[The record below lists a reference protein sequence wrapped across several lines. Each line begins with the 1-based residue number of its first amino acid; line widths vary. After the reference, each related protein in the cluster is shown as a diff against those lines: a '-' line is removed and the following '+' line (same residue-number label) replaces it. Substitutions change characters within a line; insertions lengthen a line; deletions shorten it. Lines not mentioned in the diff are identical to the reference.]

1 MKIIGI
7 PFPSLLVIF
16 LCLFYISNANSQQ
29 KSFEVIG
36 QIVSK
41 EDGVPLESAT
51 VYLERERD
59 STLNTYTISDRN
71 GNFLLSGKTYEDKL
85 SLIVSY
91 VGYAPHKQVIDIT
104 ERIQLPEPIELL
116 TDANALNEVVIR
128 SVAPITIKKDTLEF
142 NAASFK
148 TRAGAT
154 VEDLLKELPGVEVD
168 LEGNITVNGKPV
180 NKLLVNGKPFFGD
193 DPTIATRNL
202 TKEMIEK
209 VQVMDTKTDAEALT
223 GDEGDQENKTVNLT
237 ISEEKN
243 KGTFGRLSAGGGT
256 DERFE
261 YAGIVNRFDGDRRL
275 SVLGGGNN
283 TNSPGFSFG
292 EIQKMF
298 GGGSMVM
305 MSSTGA
311 FQIDDKAFGF
321 GKGIVNSRNA
331 GATYADAYGEKMDI
345 SADYFYSGA
354 NSFDDETIERE
365 NIFPD
370 TRFFTNSTASARQN
384 NDMHSSNIKFDVK
397 IDSTFLINVKPS
409 FSYGTTES
417 IQSREEV
424 TIDENQEIT
433 NQSTLDNRT
442 NSTSK
447 TFKNVL
453 DVTKRFGDRGASLS
467 LNINTEFNDREGND
481 FLISETFFSDDPLND
496 EIRNQLT
503 DRNQSLNSFFGSVRY
518 NIPIVA
524 KELFIDL
531 RYSYRA
537 DTRKSLR
544 STFDFNETT
553 QEFDSFNA
561 LLSTDFVFKN
571 NRSTPGIGIS
581 LRKENYSFSISSSY
595 MNRVL
600 ETTDRLR
607 PALSAKENF
616 EAIEY
621 STNFNYRFSPQKSV
635 YLNYSLNN
643 SPPTLEQLQPFEDVS
658 DPLNTIIG
666 NPNLEPSNTHRAYV
680 SYNNFDFQKGTG
692 VNFYS
697 NFSIINNQVTP
708 IVVFDENLKRT
719 TTYTNVNGNY
729 NGYLGANYSK
739 SIKLDTIHSLKV
751 SAGLWGN
758 LTNAINFNN
767 NEKYASKFISL
778 TPSLGFTYTWK
789 DVMEIKNSYGLSF
802 NRNEYDIP
810 LFDEEEFL
818 GHNLRIQTATF
829 LPKNLEWRNDI
840 NYNYNPNVAAGFQR
854 SSLFWNS
861 TLAYSILDDRGI
873 ITLKAYDLLNQNTNA
888 RRSVNQNY
896 IQDVQSTV
904 LQQYFMVS
912 FSWKFNTLGKK
923 GETQSGS
930 PFFFF

>member
-1 MKIIGI
+1 MRIGFLLLFLLLTTTLHSQI
-7 PFPSLLVIF
+7 KPFE
-16 LCLFYISNANSQQ
+16 IS
-29 KSFEVIG
+29 G
-36 QIVSK
+36 QIVAGDTG
-41 EDGVPLESAT
+41 EPLESAT

-59 STLNTYTISDRN
+59 STLNTYTISDKN
-71 GNFLLSGKTYEDKL
+71 GNFILSGKTYEEEL
-85 SLIVSY
+85 SLFVSY
-91 VGYAPHKQVIDIT
+91 VGYAPYKEIIAINTEKIKIDAPIGL
-104 ERIQLPEPIELL
+104 QL
-116 TDANALNEVVIR
+116 DSNALDEIIIR

-209 VQVMDTKTDAEALT
+209 VQVMDTKTDAEAFT
-223 GDEGDQENKTVNLT
+223 DEEGDQENKTVNLT

-261 YAGIVNRFDGDRRL
+261 YAGIANRFDGDRRL

-305 MSSTGA
+305 MNSSGG
-311 FQIDDKAFGF
+311 FQIDDRAFGF

-331 GATYADAYGEKMDI
+331 GASYADAYGEKMDI

-354 NSFDDETIERE
+354 NSADDEIIERE

-370 TRFFTNSTASARQN
+370 TRFFTNSTASNRQN
-384 NDMHSSNIKFDVK
+384 NDLHNSNIKFDVE
-397 IDSTFLINVKPS
+397 IDSTFLINIRPS
-409 FSYGTTES
+409 ISYGTTES
-417 IQSREEV
+417 IKIRDEV
-424 TIDENQEIT
+424 TLDESREIT
-433 NQSTLDNRT
+433 NQSTLENRT

-447 TFKNVL
+447 IFKNAL
-453 DVTKRFGDRGASLS
+453 DITKRFGNRGASLAI
-467 LNINTEFNDREGND
+467 NINNEWNDLEGND
-481 FLISETFFSDDPLND
+481 FLNSETLFADDPLND
-496 EIRNQLT
+496 EIRNQVT

-518 NIPIVA
+518 NIPIIA
-524 KELFIDL
+524 KEVFIDL

-544 STFDFNETT
+544 STFDLNEAT
-553 QEFDSFNA
+553 QEYDAFNT

-571 NRSTPGIGIS
+571 NRSTPAIGFT
-581 LRKENYSFSISSSY
+581 LRKEAYTFTVSGSY
-595 MNRVL
+595 MNRVM
-600 ETTDRLR
+600 ETTDKLR
-607 PALSAKENF
+607 PGLSARQEF
-616 EAIEY
+616 DALEY
-621 STNFNYRFSPQKSV
+621 NTFFNYRFSPQKSV
-635 YLNYSLNN
+635 YFNYSLNN
-643 SPPTLEQLQPFEDVS
+643 TPPTLEQLQPFEDVS

-666 NPNLEPSNTHRAYV
+666 NPDLEPADTHRAYI
-680 SYNNFDFQKGTG
+680 SYNNYDFQKGTG
-692 VNFYS
+692 VNFYT
-697 NFSIINNQVTP
+697 NFSVINNQVTP
-708 IVVFDENLKRT
+708 IIFFDENLKRT

-729 NGYLGANYSK
+729 NGYLGGNFSK
-739 SIKLDTIHSLKV
+739 SIKLDTIHTLKV
-751 SAGLWGN
+751 DTGLWGN
-758 LTNAINFNN
+758 LTNAVNFNN
-767 NEKYASKFISL
+767 NEKFASKFISL
-778 TPSLGFTYTWK
+778 TPNVGITYSWK
-789 DVMEIKNSYGLSF
+789 DVLEIKPGYRLSF
-802 NRNEYDIP
+802 NRNEYDIDI
-810 LFDEEEFL
+810 FEEEEFIS
-818 GHNLRIQTATF
+818 HNLRLQTATF

-840 NYNYNPNVAAGFQR
+840 NYNYNPNVASGFQR
-854 SSLFWNS
+854 SSWFWNS
-861 TLAYSILDDRGI
+861 TLAYTILNDRGI
-873 ITLKAYDLLNQNTNA
+873 ITLKAYDILNQNTNA
-888 RRSVNQNY
+888 RRSVSQNY

-930 PFFFF
+930 PFSFF

>member
-1 MKIIGI
+1 MRIGLFLLFLVLTATAHSQIKAFEITGKIIAEETG
-7 PFPSLLVIF
+7 
-16 LCLFYISNANSQQ
+16 
-29 KSFEVIG
+29 G
-36 QIVSK
+36 
-41 EDGVPLESAT
+41 PLESAT

-71 GNFLLSGKTYEDKL
+71 GNFMLSGKTFEEEL
-85 SLIVSY
+85 NLFVSF
-91 VGYAPHKQVIDIT
+91 VGYAPHKQVIAINSQKINLDAPVAL
-104 ERIQLPEPIELL
+104 QLDSNSLDEII
-116 TDANALNEVVIR
+116 IR

-168 LEGNITVNGKPV
+168 IEGNITVNGKPV

-202 TKEMIEK
+202 SKEMIEK
-209 VQVMDTKTDAEALT
+209 VQVMDTKTDAEAFT
-223 GDEGDQENKTVNLT
+223 GEQGDQENKTVNLT
-237 ISEEKN
+237 ISEDKN
-243 KGTFGRLSAGGGT
+243 KGTFGRVSASGGT
-256 DERFE
+256 DKRFE

-298 GGGSMVM
+298 GGGNRVM
-305 MSSTGA
+305 MNSSGG

-321 GKGIVNSRNA
+321 GNGIVNSRSA
-331 GATYADAYGEKMDI
+331 GASYADAYGEKMDL

-354 NSFDDETIERE
+354 NSKDNETIERE

-370 TRFFTNSTASARQN
+370 TRFFTNSTASTRQN
-384 NDMHSSNIKFDVK
+384 NDLHSSNIKFDVK
-397 IDSTFLINVKPS
+397 IDSTFLINIKPS
-409 FSYGTTES
+409 ISYGTTES
-417 IQSREEV
+417 FRMRDEV
-424 TIDENQEIT
+424 TLDENQEIT

-447 TFKNVL
+447 VFKNAL
-453 DVTKRFGDRGASLS
+453 DITKRFGNRGASLAI
-467 LNINTEFNDREGND
+467 NINNEWNDLDGND
-481 FLISETFFSDDPLND
+481 FLNSETFFTGDPLND
-496 EIRNQLT
+496 EIRNQFT
-503 DRNQSLNSFFGSVRY
+503 NRNQSLNSFFGSVRY
-518 NIPIVA
+518 NIPIVS

-537 DTRKSLR
+537 DTRKNLR
-544 STFDFNETT
+544 STFDFNDNT
-553 QEFDSFNA
+553 QEYDSFNS
-561 LLSTDFVFKN
+561 LLSTEFIFKN
-571 NRSTPGIGIS
+571 NRSTPAIGLS
-581 LRKENYSFSISSSY
+581 LRKEAYTFNISGSY
-595 MNRVL
+595 VIRTL
-600 ETTDRLR
+600 ETTDKLR
-607 PALSAKENF
+607 PGLSAKQEF

-621 STNFNYRFSPQKSV
+621 YTNFNYRFSPQKSV
-635 YLNYSLNN
+635 YFNYSLNN
-643 SPPTLEQLQPFEDVS
+643 LPPSLEQLQPFEDVS

-666 NPNLEPSNTHRAYV
+666 NPDLEPMNSHWTYL

-697 NFSIINNQVTP
+697 NFNFVNNQVTP
-708 IVVFDENLKRT
+708 IIFFDENLKRT

-729 NGYLGANYSK
+729 NGYLGGNYSK
-739 SIKLDTIHSLKV
+739 SIKLDTIHTLKID
-751 SAGLWGN
+751 AGMYGN
-758 LTNAINFNN
+758 LTKVINFNN
-767 NEKYASKFISL
+767 EEKFASRFISL
-778 TPSLGFTYTWK
+778 TPSVGFTYTWK
-789 DVMEIKNSYGLSF
+789 DVLEIRPRYGLSF
-802 NRNEYDIP
+802 NRNKYDIDV
-810 LFDEEEFL
+810 FEEEEFVS
-818 GHNLRIQTATF
+818 HNLRLQTATF

-854 SSLFWNS
+854 SSWFWNS
-861 TLAYSILDDRGI
+861 TLAYTILNDRGI
-873 ITLKAYDLLNQNTNA
+873 ITVKAYDILNQNTNA
-888 RRSVNQNY
+888 RRSVSQNY

-923 GETQSGS
+923 GETQSGN

>member
-1 MKIIGI
+1 MRLAFSII
-7 PFPSLLVIF
+7 FF
-16 LCLFYISNANSQQ
+16 LFSIAIHSQI
-29 KSFEVIG
+29 KSFEITGKLIG
-36 QIVSK
+36 QDTGK
-41 EDGVPLESAT
+41 PLESAT
-51 VYLERERD
+51 VYLEREKD

-71 GNFLLSGKTYEDKL
+71 GNFKLTGRTFEQEL
-85 SLIVSY
+85 SLFVSY
-91 VGYAPHKQVIDIT
+91 IGYAPYKQIIAIDNENIN
-104 ERIQLPEPIELL
+104 LDKPIELQL
-116 TDANALNEVVIR
+116 DSNTLDEVVIR

-154 VEDLLKELPGVEVD
+154 VEDLLKELPGVDVD
-168 LEGNITVNGKPV
+168 LAGNITVNGKPV

-209 VQVMDTKTDAEALT
+209 VQVMDTKTDAEAFT
-223 GDEGDQENKTVNLT
+223 GEEGDQENKTVNLT

-256 DERFE
+256 DKRFE

-298 GGGSMVM
+298 GGGSSMM

-311 FQIDDKAFGF
+311 FQIDDRAFGF
-321 GKGIVNSRNA
+321 GNGIVNSRRA
-331 GATYADAYGEKMDI
+331 GATYADAYGEKTGI

-354 NSFDDETIERE
+354 NSTDKQTIERE

-370 TRFFTNSTASARQN
+370 RRFFTNSSSSSRQN
-384 NDMHSSNIKFDVK
+384 NDAHSSNIKFDVK
-397 IDSTFLINVKPS
+397 IDSTFLINLKPS
-409 FSYGTTES
+409 FSYATTEN
-417 IQSREEV
+417 IRSREEV
-424 TIDENQEIT
+424 TLNENQQIT
-433 NQSTLDNRT
+433 NQSTLDNKT
-442 NSTSK
+442 NATSK
-447 TFKNVL
+447 TFKNAL
-453 DVTKRFGDRGASLS
+453 DISKRFGDKGASLN
-467 LNINTEFNDREGND
+467 LTINTEWNDQEENNFLNSETNFTEDPFNDV
-481 FLISETFFSDDPLND
+481 T
-496 EIRNQLT
+496 RNQFI
-503 DRNQSLNSFFGSVRY
+503 DRNQSFNSFFGSLRY
-518 NIPIVA
+518 NIPIIA

-544 STFDFNETT
+544 NTFDFNETT
-553 QEFDSFNA
+553 QEFGTFNS

-571 NRSTPGIGIS
+571 NRSTPGIGFT
-581 LRKENYSFSISSSY
+581 LRKEKYSLSVSGSY
-595 MNRVL
+595 MSRVL

-607 PALSAKENF
+607 PQLSAKESF

-621 STNFNYRFSPQKSV
+621 NTNFNYRFSPQRSI
-635 YLNYSLNN
+635 YLNYNLNN

-666 NPNLEPSNTHRAYV
+666 NPNLEPADTHRAYIG
-680 SYNNFDFQKGTG
+680 YNNFDFQKGTG

-697 NFSIINNQVTP
+697 SLSVVNNQVTP
-708 IVVFDENLKRT
+708 IIFFDENLKRT

-729 NGYLGANYSK
+729 NGYLGGNYNK
-739 SIKLDTIHSLKV
+739 SFKLDTIHTIKINV
-751 SAGLWGN
+751 GMWAN
-758 LTNAINFNN
+758 LTNAVNFNN
-767 NEKYASKFISL
+767 NERFASKFISI
-778 TPSLGFTYTWK
+778 TPNIGFTYTWK
-789 DVMEIKNSYGLSF
+789 DIMEITPRYGLSF
-802 NRNEYDIP
+802 NRNEYDIDA
-810 LFDEEEFL
+810 FNNEEFVS
-818 GHNLRIQTATF
+818 HNLRLQTATF

-840 NYNYNPNVAAGFQR
+840 NYNYNPNVALGFQR

-861 TLAYSILDDRGI
+861 TLAYTILQEQGI
-873 ITLKAYDLLNQNTNA
+873 ITLKAFDILKQNTNA
-888 RRSVNQNY
+888 RRSVSQNF

-923 GETQSGS
+923 GETGGGN

>member
-1 MKIIGI
+1 MRIAFFLFFLLLTANAQSQIK
-7 PFPSLLVIF
+7 PFEIT
-16 LCLFYISNANSQQ
+16 
-29 KSFEVIG
+29 G
-36 QIVSK
+36 QIVTNDTG
-41 EDGVPLESAT
+41 EPLESAT

-59 STLNTYTISDRN
+59 STLNTYTISDKN
-71 GNFLLSGKTYEDKL
+71 GNFILSGRTYEEEL
-85 SLIVSY
+85 SLFVSY
-91 VGYAPHKQVIDIT
+91 VGYAPHKEVVVINADKIH
-104 ERIQLPEPIELL
+104 L
-116 TDANALNEVVIR
+116 DAPVALVLNSNALDEIVIR

-209 VQVMDTKTDAEALT
+209 VQVMDTKTDAEAFT
-223 GDEGDQENKTVNLT
+223 DEEGDQENKTVNLT
-237 ISEEKN
+237 ISDEKN

-256 DERFE
+256 DKRFE
-261 YAGIVNRFDGDRRL
+261 YAGILNRFDGDRRL

-298 GGGSMVM
+298 GGGNRVM
-305 MSSTGA
+305 MSSSGG
-311 FQIDDKAFGF
+311 FQIDDKVFGF

-331 GATYADAYGEKMDI
+331 GGSYADAYGEKIDL

-354 NSFDDETIERE
+354 NSVDDETIERE

-370 TRFFTNSTASARQN
+370 TRFFTNSTASTSQN
-384 NDMHSSNIKFDVK
+384 NDLHSSNIKFDVK
-397 IDSTFLINVKPS
+397 IDSTFLINIKPS
-409 FSYGTTES
+409 ISYGTTES
-417 IQSREEV
+417 IRMRDEV
-424 TIDENQEIT
+424 TLNENGETT

-442 NSTSK
+442 SSTSK
-447 TFKNVL
+447 IFKNAL
-453 DVTKRFGDRGASLS
+453 DITKRFGDRGASLAI
-467 LNINTEFNDREGND
+467 NINNEWNDQEGND
-481 FLISETFFSDDPLND
+481 FLNSETFFTGNPLND
-496 EIRNQLT
+496 EIRNQFT
-503 DRNQSLNSFFGSVRY
+503 NRNQSFNSFFGSVRY
-518 NIPIVA
+518 NIPIVS
-524 KELFIDL
+524 KEVFIDL

-544 STFDFNETT
+544 STFDFNENS
-553 QEFDSFNA
+553 QEYDDFNSI
-561 LLSTDFVFKN
+561 LSTDFIFKN
-571 NRSTPGIGIS
+571 NRSTPAIGLT
-581 LRKENYSFSISSSY
+581 LRKEDYTFSVSGSY
-595 MNRVL
+595 MNRIL
-600 ETTDRLR
+600 ETTDKLR
-607 PALSAKENF
+607 PGLSAKQEF
-616 EAIEY
+616 EALEY
-621 STNFNYRFSPQKSV
+621 NTFFNYRFSPQKSI
-635 YLNYSLNN
+635 YFNYALNN

-666 NPNLEPSNTHRAYV
+666 NPDLEPINTHRTYL
-680 SYNNFDFQKGTG
+680 SYNNYDFQKGTG

-697 NFSIINNQVTP
+697 NFSIVNNQVTP
-708 IVVFDENLKRT
+708 IIFFDENLKRT

-729 NGYLGANYSK
+729 NGYLGGNYSK
-739 SIKLDTIHSLKV
+739 SIKLDTIHTLKIN
-751 SAGLWGN
+751 AGLFGN
-758 LTNAINFNN
+758 VTKAINFKND
-767 NEKYASKFISL
+767 EKFASKFISL
-778 TPSLGFTYTWK
+778 TPNLGFTYTWK
-789 DVMEIKNSYGLSF
+789 DVLEISPRYRLSL
-802 NRNEYDIP
+802 NWNEYDINI
-810 LFDEEEFL
+810 FEEEEFVS
-818 GHNLRIQTATF
+818 HNLRLQTATF

-840 NYNYNPNVAAGFQR
+840 NYNYNPNVAAGFQ
-854 SSLFWNS
+854 SSSWFWNS
-861 TLAYSILDDRGI
+861 TLAYTILNDNGI
-873 ITLKAYDLLNQNTNA
+873 ITLKAYDILNQNTNA

-923 GETQSGS
+923 GETQTGS

>member
-1 MKIIGI
+1 MRIGFFLLFLLLTATVQSQI
-7 PFPSLLVIF
+7 KPFEIT
-16 LCLFYISNANSQQ
+16 
-29 KSFEVIG
+29 G
-36 QIVSK
+36 QIVASDTG
-41 EDGVPLESAT
+41 EPLESAT

-59 STLNTYTISDRN
+59 STLNTYTISDKN
-71 GNFLLSGKTYEDKL
+71 GNFELFGKTYEEKL
-85 SLIVSY
+85 SLFVSY
-91 VGYAPHKQVIDIT
+91 VGYAPHKQIVAINAEKIELD
-104 ERIQLPEPIELL
+104 EPIALL
-116 TDANALNEVVIR
+116 LDSNALDEIVIR

-209 VQVMDTKTDAEALT
+209 VQVMDTKTDAEAFT
-223 GDEGDQENKTVNLT
+223 DEEGDQENKTVNLT

-305 MSSTGA
+305 MNSSGG

-321 GKGIVNSRNA
+321 GKGIVNSRSA
-331 GATYADAYGEKMDI
+331 GASFADAYGEKMDL

-354 NSFDDETIERE
+354 NSMDDETIERE

-370 TRFFTNSTASARQN
+370 TRFFTNSTASTRQN
-384 NDMHSSNIKFDVK
+384 NDLHSSNMKFDVK
-397 IDSTFLINVKPS
+397 IDSTFLINIKPS
-409 FSYGTTES
+409 ISYGTTES
-417 IQSREEV
+417 IHMRDEV
-424 TIDENQEIT
+424 TLTENGETT

-447 TFKNVL
+447 VFKNAL
-453 DVTKRFGDRGASLS
+453 DITKRFGDRGASLAV
-467 LNINTEFNDREGND
+467 NINNEWNDLEGSDLLN
-481 FLISETFFSDDPLND
+481 SETIFTGDPLND

-503 DRNQSLNSFFGSVRY
+503 DRNQTFNSFFGSVRY

-524 KELFIDL
+524 KEVFIDL

-544 STFDFNETT
+544 STFDFNENT
-553 QEFDSFNA
+553 QEYDDFNS
-561 LLSTDFVFKN
+561 LLSTDFIFKN
-571 NRSTPGIGIS
+571 NRSTPAIGLTI
-581 LRKENYSFSISSSY
+581 RKEDYTFSVSGSY

-600 ETTDRLR
+600 ETTDKLR
-607 PALSAKENF
+607 PGLSAKQEF
-616 EAIEY
+616 EALEY
-621 STNFNYRFSPQKSV
+621 NTFFNYRFSPQKSV
-635 YLNYSLNN
+635 YFNYSLNN

-666 NPNLEPSNTHRAYV
+666 NPDLEPINTHRAYV
-680 SYNNFDFQKGTG
+680 SYNNYDFQKGTG

-697 NFSIINNQVTP
+697 NFSIVNNQVTP
-708 IVVFDENLKRT
+708 IIFFDENLKRT

-729 NGYLGANYSK
+729 NGYLGGNYSK
-739 SIKLDTIHSLKV
+739 SIKLDTIHTLKV
-751 SAGLWGN
+751 NAGIWGN
-758 LTNAINFNN
+758 LTKAINFNN
-767 NEKYASKFISL
+767 DEKFASKFISL
-778 TPSLGFTYTWK
+778 TPNVGFTYNWK
-789 DVMEIKNSYGLSF
+789 DVLEIKPSYRLSF
-802 NRNEYDIP
+802 NKNEYDIDI
-810 LFDEEEFL
+810 FEEEEFIS
-818 GHNLRIQTATF
+818 HNLRFQTATF

-854 SSLFWNS
+854 SSWFWNS
-861 TLAYSILDDRGI
+861 TLAYTILNDRGI
-873 ITLKAYDLLNQNTNA
+873 ITVKAYDLLNQNTNA
-888 RRSVNQNY
+888 RRSVSQNY

-923 GETQSGS
+923 GETQTGS

>member
-1 MKIIGI
+1 MRIGFFLFFII
-7 PFPSLLVIF
+7 FTLTSH
-16 LCLFYISNANSQQ
+16 SQV
-29 KSFEVIG
+29 KYFEITG
-36 QIVSK
+36 QIVAN
-41 EDGVPLESAT
+41 ETGEPLESAT

-71 GNFLLSGKTYEDKL
+71 GNFLLSGKTYEEEL
-85 SLIVSY
+85 SLFVSY
-91 VGYAPHKQVIDIT
+91 VGYAPYKQVIGIDI
-104 ERIQLPEPIELL
+104 EKIQLPVPIKLL
-116 TDANALNEVVIR
+116 TDANSLDEVVIR

-209 VQVMDTKTDAEALT
+209 VQVMDTKTDAEAFT
-223 GDEGDQENKTVNLT
+223 GEEGDQENKTVNLT

-261 YAGIVNRFDGDRRL
+261 YAGIVNRFDGDRRISL
-275 SVLGGGNN
+275 LGGGNN

-298 GGGSMVM
+298 GGGSTVM
-305 MSSTGA
+305 MNSSGG

-321 GKGIVNSRNA
+321 GKGIVNSRSA
-331 GATYADAYGEKMDI
+331 GASYADAYGEKMDL

-354 NSFDDETIERE
+354 NSVDDETIERE

-370 TRFFTNSTASARQN
+370 TRFFTNSISSSRQS
-384 NDMHSSNIKFDVK
+384 NDLHSTNIKFDVK
-397 IDSTFLINVKPS
+397 IDSTFLINVRPS
-409 FSYGTTES
+409 ISYGTTENF
-417 IQSREEV
+417 QLRDEV
-424 TIDENQEIT
+424 TLDENQEIT
-433 NQSTLDNRT
+433 NQSTLDSRT
-442 NSTSK
+442 SSTSK
-447 TFKNVL
+447 IVKNAL
-453 DVTKRFGDRGASLS
+453 DITKRFGERGASLTI
-467 LNINTEFNDREGND
+467 NINNEWNDLEGND
-481 FLISETFFSDDPLND
+481 LLNSVTSFSEDPIND
-496 EIRNQLT
+496 ENRNQLT
-503 DRNQSLNSFFGSVRY
+503 DRNQTLNSFFGAIKYTV
-518 NIPIVA
+518 PIIA
-524 KELFIDL
+524 KELFIDF
-531 RYSYRA
+531 RYSYRS

-544 STFDFNETT
+544 STFDFNENS
-553 QEFDSFNA
+553 QEYDSFNS
-561 LLSTDFVFKN
+561 LLSTDFIFKN
-571 NRSTPGIGIS
+571 SRSTPAIGLS
-581 LRKENYSFSISSSY
+581 LRKEDFTLSVSGSY
-595 MNRVL
+595 LNRIL
-600 ETTDRLR
+600 ESTDKLR
-607 PALSAKENF
+607 PALSVKQNF

-621 STNFNYRFSPQKSV
+621 NTYLNYRFSPQKSV
-635 YLNYSLNN
+635 YFNYSLNN

-666 NPNLEPSNTHRAYV
+666 NPDLEPINTHRAYV

-692 VNFYS
+692 LNFYS
-697 NFSIINNQVTP
+697 NFSIVNNQVTP
-708 IVVFDENLKRT
+708 IIVFDENLKRT

-729 NGYLGANYSK
+729 NGYLGGNYSK
-739 SIKLDTIHSLKV
+739 SIKLDTIHNIKINTGV
-751 SAGLWGN
+751 WGN
-758 LTNAINFNN
+758 LTKAINFNN
-767 NEKYASKFISL
+767 EEKFASKYISL
-778 TPSLGFTYTWK
+778 TPNVGFTYTWK
-789 DVMEIKNSYGLSF
+789 DILEIKPRYGLSF
-802 NRNEYDIP
+802 NRNEYDIAI
-810 LFDEEEFL
+810 FGEEEFIS
-818 GHNLRIQTATF
+818 HNLRIQTATF

-840 NYNYNPNVAAGFQR
+840 NYNYNPNVAVGFQR

-861 TLAYSILDDRGI
+861 TLAYTILKDRGI
-873 ITLKAYDLLNQNTNA
+873 ITLKAFDLLNQNTNA
-888 RRSVNQNY
+888 RRSVSQNY

-912 FSWKFNTLGKK
+912 FSWKFNTLGKE
-923 GETQSGS
+923 GETQSDS